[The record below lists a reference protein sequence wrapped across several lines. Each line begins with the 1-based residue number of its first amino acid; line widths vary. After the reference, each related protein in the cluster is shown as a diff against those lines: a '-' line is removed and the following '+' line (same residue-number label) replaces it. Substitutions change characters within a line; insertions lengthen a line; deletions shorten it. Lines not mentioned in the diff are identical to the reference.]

1 MPISGPG
8 IEPPSPS
15 RDDERAREDKKAEQ
29 RSAEKKAQFLGTL
42 KRKEAEKA
50 QEETQSATSKAK
62 DKQAQP
68 PKTTDQQ
75 KSKFQKT
82 ALGKTPKG
90 PAKPGKG
97 TGTRAPLTTGKQPA
111 LGGPL
116 AADDGVQESVLP
128 QAADMADTP
137 NAGTQQTRQP
147 PARPGM
153 PHPPGTQVSGGEVAR
168 QKGLEDKRGPIQAAG
183 GETGTWR
190 EAEGLQ
196 GAVSKL
202 QERDSERDTGS
213 DSSGGEGSGA
223 EDVEGKPIYG
233 LTGFTA
239 SAPRVAPTPQG
250 RAGLLPSAILQ
261 QVIEFAGVHRNKQ
274 GEAEFHLGLVAGAMG
289 GLRLKVTAFGNRR
302 LGLKVSCKQKGAVK
316 DLEGQVAA
324 LVDELRERDLE
335 VVSVEIVD
343 EA

>member
-15 RDDERAREDKKAEQ
+15 RDDERVREDKKAEQ

-42 KRKEAEKA
+42 KKKEAENA
-50 QEETQSATSKAK
+50 QEKTQALTSKPK
-62 DKQAQP
+62 SKQAQP
-68 PKTTDQQ
+68 PKTTGQQ
-75 KSKFQKT
+75 KGKFQKT
-82 ALGKTPKG
+82 VLGETPKG

-111 LGGPL
+111 LGGPP
-116 AADDGVQESVLP
+116 AAEDGVQESVLP
-128 QAADMADTP
+128 QAAHNADTP
-137 NAGTQQTRQP
+137 DATAQQTSQP
-147 PARPGM
+147 PARPGT
-153 PHPPGTQVSGGEVAR
+153 PHPPGTRVPGGKVAR
-168 QKGLEDKRGPIQAAG
+168 PKALEDQRGPIQAAD
-183 GETGTWR
+183 GETGTSK
-190 EAEGLQ
+190 EVEGLQ

-213 DSSGGEGSGA
+213 EGTGGEGSGA

-233 LTGFTA
+233 LTGFTT

-250 RAGLLPSAILQ
+250 RAGLLPSAVLQ

-289 GLRLKVTAFGNRR
+289 GLRLKVIAFGNRR

-324 LVDELRERDLE
+324 LADELRKRDLD
-335 VVSVEIVD
+335 VVSVEVVD
-343 EA
+343 ET